1 MHAVVASGGLPC
13 RRRGAREVGLG
24 AIEIRG
30 CWRSTAPVH
39 DVWEVLVDLE
49 TWPEWWPA
57 ITHVETVSPSAN
69 AIAAARLTFS
79 TRPPLRPL
87 VTTLEVVERTEPT
100 RLDVV
105 VTDGPLGGQGIF
117 TIDPD
122 PEGSRSCYD
131 VSLSVRSL
139 LFKPLEPILRGGT
152 RASGKAR
159 LERAGEDLARL
170 AGGEPLPGTA

>member
-1 MHAVVASGGLPC
+1 M
-13 RRRGAREVGLG
+13 G

-30 CWRSTAPVH
+30 CWRNTADVE

-57 ITHVETVSPSAN
+57 ISAVQLVEPSTHG
-69 AIAAARLTFS
+69 IAAARLTFS

-87 VTTLEVVERTEPT
+87 ITTLEVVDQQQPS

-105 VTDGPLGGQGIF
+105 VSDGPLGGHGVF

-122 PEGSRSCYD
+122 PQGSRSCYD
-131 VSLSVRSL
+131 VSLAVRSL
-139 LFKPLEPILRGGT
+139 LFKPIEPILRSGT
-152 RASGKAR
+152 RSAGRER
-159 LERAGEDLARL
+159 LVRAGEDLARL
-170 AGGEPLPGTA
+170 AGGDPLPAES

>member
-1 MHAVVASGGLPC
+1 M
-13 RRRGAREVGLG
+13 G

-30 CWRSTAPVH
+30 CWRSTAGVE
-39 DVWEVLVDLE
+39 DVWDVLVDLE

-57 ITHVETVSPSAN
+57 ITAVKLVEPSAHG
-69 AIAAARLTFS
+69 IAAARLTFS

-87 VTTLEVVERTEPT
+87 IATLEVMERQEPS

-105 VTDGPLGGQGIF
+105 ISEGPLGGHGAF

-122 PEGSRSCYD
+122 PQGSRSCYD

-139 LFKPLEPILRGGT
+139 LFKPIEPILRNGT
-152 RASGKAR
+152 RAAGRER
-159 LERAGEDLARL
+159 LVRAGEDLARL
-170 AGGEPLPGTA
+170 AGGDPLPSEG